1 MVALVAVAAAW
12 MGAQVT
18 VQQGRYLQVAGKG
31 LNGGYLLVD
40 DNPRPCQWADQITAD
55 GEKNFFSPS

>member
-1 MVALVAVAAAW
+1 MKFNVKWARQGVMVALVAVAAAW

-18 VQQGRYLQVAGKG
+18 VQQGRYVQVADKG

-40 DNPRPCQWADQITAD
+40 DNARPCP
-55 GEKNFFSPS
+55 NC